1 MDLRDIYFPKHLFQ
15 LSATNMSW
23 VRGSPLVNKQTL
35 KSSRQ
40 KIQCILHNKWKKFW
54 KYALNRIWQGWNP
67 WCLLIFIAWNLRHA
81 KHNCIVA
88 IFCVISHVPFLILR
102 FWNTFH
108 TFYYGCPITARST
121 HISIPS
127 LVMSV

>member
-1 MDLRDIYFPKHLFQ
+1 MRYNKFHYRIRLLHNHALLFWQ
-15 LSATNMSW
+15 LNHIESILLIQNMY
-23 VRGSPLVNKQTL
+23 
-35 KSSRQ
+35 Q
-40 KIQCILHNKWKKFW
+40 KI
-54 KYALNRIWQGWNP
+54 
-67 WCLLIFIAWNLRHA
+67 LIFIAWNLRHA

-108 TFYYGCPITARST
+108 TFYYGCPITARLT